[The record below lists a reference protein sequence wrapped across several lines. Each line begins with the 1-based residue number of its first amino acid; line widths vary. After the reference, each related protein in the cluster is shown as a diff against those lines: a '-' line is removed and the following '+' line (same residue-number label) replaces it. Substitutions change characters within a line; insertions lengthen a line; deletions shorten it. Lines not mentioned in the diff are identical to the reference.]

1 MGMEN
6 NRKVAFIIND
16 LEYFRKHYNL
26 TDEQFNSMLA
36 DQKPFKAVYTLI
48 GNDKTVDR
56 YILTDMDGNKLYMDD
71 LNGYERGV
79 VLNDCYA
86 YFTGGNYCDGGT
98 DPCGVVEIKEET
110 IK

>member
-1 MGMEN
+1 MEN

-26 TDEQFNSMLA
+26 TDEQFNDMFA
-36 DQKPFKAVYTLI
+36 DQKPFKAIYTLI
-48 GNDKTVDR
+48 GNGKTVDR
-56 YILTDMDGNKLYMDD
+56 YTLTDANGNKLHMDD

-86 YFTGGNYCDGGT
+86 YFAGGKYSDNGT
-98 DPCGVVEIKEET
+98 EPCGVIEIQEET
-110 IK
+110 I

>member
-1 MGMEN
+1 MEN

-16 LEYFRKHYNL
+16 LEYFRKFYNL

-48 GNDKTVDR
+48 GNDKTVDK

-86 YFTGGNYCDGGT
+86 YFTGGNYCDEGT